1 MESDVGKQ
9 RCAQL
14 MKISSR
20 EVNSEIRQHVEV
32 TPAFSAGNSW
42 RYAEIFGTKH
52 VGSGWRGKGGNAGE
66 AIVSIFFVSA
76 QKTIFDQ

>member
-1 MESDVGKQ
+1 MESDVGKK

-20 EVNSEIRQHVEV
+20 EVNTEIRQHVEV

-42 RYAEIFGTKH
+42 RYAEIFSTKH
-52 VGSGWRGKGGNAGE
+52 AGSGWRGKGGKAGE
-66 AIVSIFFVSA
+66 AIVSLHKA
-76 QKTIFDQ
+76 EAR